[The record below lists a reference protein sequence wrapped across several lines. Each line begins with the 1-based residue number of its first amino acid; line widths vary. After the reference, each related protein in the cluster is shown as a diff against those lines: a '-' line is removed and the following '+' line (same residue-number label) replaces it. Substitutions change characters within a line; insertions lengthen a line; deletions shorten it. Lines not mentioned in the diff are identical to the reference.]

1 MPDKEFTSQ
10 MSALYEKERGV
21 QRRLLTI
28 ERAKEDFINLDLE
41 EQVKKYVAELQSEV
55 TELIHVNPQTPA
67 ERHQV
72 FLLKK
77 RIVDTV
83 LEEARIDKNREIHV
97 KFRTDFLA
105 REE

>member
-1 MPDKEFTSQ
+1 M
-10 MSALYEKERGV
+10 RV
-21 QRRLLTI
+21 QRRLTAI
-28 ERAKEDFINLDLE
+28 EQEKNAFTQLDLE
-41 EQVKKYVAELQSEV
+41 EQAKKYVAELQSER
-55 TELIHVNPQTPA
+55 TGLIHANPQTPE

-97 KFRTDFLA
+97 KFRTDFHP
-105 REE
+105 